1 MKKALIELKGISKNF
16 AGVKALQDVDLTI
29 YEGETRCLAGENG
42 CGKST
47 LIKII
52 AGVYVPNGGTIV
64 VDGKEYSKLTT
75 QQAIDAGIQIIYQD
89 FAIFPNLTVAENI
102 AMTSEKY
109 EKKKLVDWK
118 SIRSKTEKIMSRVGI
133 DIDMDARLGDLS
145 VADKQLVAICRALL
159 WDARLLIMDE
169 PTTALTKKEVVSL
182 FKIVRDLQKKGIS
195 ILFVSHKLEEVF
207 EIADE
212 LTIIRN
218 GRKVIDGSMKDFDN
232 EKFIYYMTGRKLV
245 TTAFRGPER
254 REKLL
259 LEVKNISSEHLFKNI
274 SFELY
279 AGEIIGITGLLGSG
293 RSELA
298 KALFG
303 MIPLCEGEIYIDGEK
318 VTLRNVRDAI
328 KNGIACV
335 PEDWLTEGLFMPH
348 TIGENMMVAA
358 YKKMLS
364 RTGFIQ
370 RKRMDEEVE
379 RWIDELKIVTPSGRL
394 PVQALSGGNQQ
405 KVVIAKW
412 IETEPKILILNSPTV
427 GVDVGSKADIHAYAR
442 KLADAGMGVII
453 ISDDISEVLQ
463 NCNRILVMNKGHIT
477 HTCDTSGMTDSGLNE
492 MLVEG

>member
-303 MIPLCEGEIYIDGEK
+303 MIPLCEGEIYIDGDIAK
-318 VTLRNVRDAI
+318 CQGCHKKRNCLRAGGPADGRAVY
-328 KNGIACV
+328 
-335 PEDWLTEGLFMPH
+335 
-348 TIGENMMVAA
+348 AA
-358 YKKMLS
+358 YN
-364 RTGFIQ
+364 R
-370 RKRMDEEVE
+370 RKHD
-379 RWIDELKIVTPSGRL
+379 
-394 PVQALSGGNQQ
+394 GGS
-405 KVVIAKW
+405 
-412 IETEPKILILNSPTV
+412 L
-427 GVDVGSKADIHAYAR
+427 
-442 KLADAGMGVII
+442 
-453 ISDDISEVLQ
+453 
-463 NCNRILVMNKGHIT
+463 
-477 HTCDTSGMTDSGLNE
+477 
-492 MLVEG
+492 